1 MRWSLPADR
10 ALGALLPV
18 LALLAEGAWIAVVY
32 VAVQTTVDG
41 QAPLLGTFEF
51 AVVAGAAA
59 LAVRRGWI
67 DPDERPLTFAG
78 ALVVAGA
85 LGWLWDA
92 APRELLAGGHLT
104 DAVGLHPGG
113 WLAIVAFM
121 RGSGRGLEID
131 DRAVTRLVLV
141 GLPALAV
148 PWSLGQFAPDAMRAV
163 LVREAFVASLTF
175 VATGFM
181 AAGLARLQAI
191 GRETGVDWRRH
202 RSWLVLV
209 LGVLLLVLALGI
221 PAAVLLGVPVETV
234 ARGVV
239 GPLLALVGYLL
250 LAVAL
255 IATGVLTVVAAILS
269 AVGFMLPAP
278 LTPAELSRLP
288 VVREYTF
295 EELRGPLLSVGIFWA
310 VLLLLA
316 VVLLRTWLRRH
327 ALQRARRPDEERSF
341 AVPPLSLRLEMP
353 RPSMRPRHRGTPRD
367 AVAAYLAALDDLA
380 RHGRGL
386 LARRDHETPRA
397 HAARVISAEP
407 AAGPQLAGLQ
417 ADYALARYAGRSIT
431 PGEHRRALRRWRR
444 LRAWL
449 RANGSRDS

>member
-18 LALLAEGAWIAVVY
+18 LALLAEGAWIAVAY
-32 VAVQTTVDG
+32 VALQTTVDG
-41 QAPLLGTFEF
+41 QVPLLGTFEF

-59 LAVRRGWI
+59 LAVRRGWL
-67 DPDERPLTFAG
+67 DPDEQPLTFAG
-78 ALVVAGA
+78 ALVGAGT

-92 APRELLAGGHLT
+92 APRELLADGRLA

-113 WLAIVAFM
+113 WLAIVAVM
-121 RGSGRGLEID
+121 RGAGRGLEID

-141 GLPALAV
+141 GLPSLAV
-148 PWSLGQFAPDAMRAV
+148 PWLLGQFAPEALRGV
-163 LVREAFVASLTF
+163 FVREAFVASLTF

-221 PAAVLLGVPVETV
+221 PAAILLGVPVETV
-234 ARGVV
+234 ARGIV
-239 GPLLALVGYLL
+239 GPLLALIGYLL

-255 IATGVLTVVAAILS
+255 IATGVLTVVALILQ

-278 LTPAELSRLP
+278 LTPGGLDGLP
-288 VVREYTF
+288 AVREYTF
-295 EELRGPLLSVGIFWA
+295 EELRGPLLSVAMFWA

-316 VVLLRTWLRRH
+316 VVLLRTWLRRRG
-327 ALQRARRPDEERSF
+327 LQRARRPDEERSF
-341 AVPPLSLRLEMP
+341 QVPPLALRIDLP
-353 RPSMRPRHRGTPRD
+353 RPSIRPRVRGTPRD
-367 AVAAYLAALDDLA
+367 AIAAYLAALDDLA

-386 LARRDHETPRA
+386 LGRLDHETPRA
-397 HAARVISAEP
+397 HAARVVAAEP
-407 AAGPQLAGLQ
+407 ATNPQIARLQ
-417 ADYALARYAGRSIT
+417 ADYALARYAGRPLT
-431 PGEHRRALRRWRR
+431 QGEHRRAVRRWRR
-444 LRAWL
+444 LRDRL
-449 RANGSRDS
+449 RAVDGES